1 MKAASPALVALLAAN
16 QYLYADLFTISLVG
30 GGTLHYTNADGG
42 LNYGGNYYACT
53 SPRIQRSGAKT
64 AIGVQVDTMTIQIF
78 GGSSELIQGVPFPQF
93 AVNGGFDGAEIS
105 VDRCY
110 MNTFGDTSAG
120 TLNVFFGDVT
130 EVKPSRTAVE
140 LTVSSKLE
148 LLNVSMPRNL
158 ISPGCIH
165 NLFDAG
171 CTLAKASF
179 ATSGTVAAGSSTSAI
194 ETASLAQT
202 SGYFTFGTITF
213 TSGVNA
219 GVSATIKAH
228 VLASGIATL
237 TLMAPLQ
244 SAPAA
249 GDTFDAY
256 PGCNKSMVTCSGT
269 FNNLLNFRGW
279 PFVPSPTASM

>member
-16 QYLYADLFTISLVG
+16 QYLYADLFTITLVG
-30 GGTLHYTNADGG
+30 GGTLYYTNADGG
-42 LNYGGNYYACT
+42 LSYGGNYYACT

-64 AIGVQVDTMTIQIF
+64 SIGVQVDTLTIQIF
-78 GGSSELIQGVPFPQF
+78 GGAGELIQGVPFPQF
-93 AVNGGFDGAEIS
+93 AANGGFDGATVS

-120 TLNVFFGDVT
+120 TLNIFFGDVT

-148 LLNVSMPRNL
+148 LLNISMPRNL

-179 ATSGTVAAGSSTSAI
+179 AAAGTVAAGSSSSAI
-194 ETASLAQT
+194 ETASLAQAA
-202 SGYFTFGTITF
+202 GYFTFGTITF

-228 VLASGIATL
+228 TLASGVATL

-244 SAPAA
+244 SAPMA
-249 GDTFDAY
+249 GDTFNAY
-256 PGCNKSMVTCSGT
+256 PGCNKAQATCSGT

>member
-16 QYLYADLFTISLVG
+16 QYLYADLFTISLVN
-30 GGTLHYTNADGG
+30 GGTLYYTNADGG

-53 SPRIQRSGAKT
+53 APRIQRSGAKT
-64 AIGVQVDTMTIQIF
+64 SIGVQVDTLTIQIF
-78 GGSSELIQGVPFPQF
+78 GGAGELIQGVPFPQF
-93 AVNGGFDGAEIS
+93 AANGGFDGATVS

-148 LLNVSMPRNL
+148 LLNISMPRNL

-171 CTLAKASF
+171 CTLTKASF
-179 ATSGTVAAGSSTSAI
+179 AAAGAVAAGSSLSAI
-194 ETASLAQT
+194 QTTSLAQAA
-202 SGYFTFGTITF
+202 GYFTFGTITF
-213 TSGVNA
+213 TSGLNA

-228 VLASGIATL
+228 ALASNTATL

-244 SAPAA
+244 SAPAT
-249 GDTFDAY
+249 GDTFNAY
-256 PGCNKSMVTCSGT
+256 PGCNKAQATCSGT

>member
-16 QYLYADLFTISLVG
+16 QYLYADLFTISLVN
-30 GGTLHYTNADGG
+30 GGTLYYTNADGG

-53 SPRIQRSGAKT
+53 APRIQRSGAKT
-64 AIGVQVDTMTIQIF
+64 VIGIQVDTLTIQIF
-78 GGSSELIQGVPFPQF
+78 GGAGELIQGVPFPQF
-93 AVNGGFDGAEIS
+93 AANGGFDGATVS
-105 VDRCY
+105 VERCY

-140 LTVSSKLE
+140 LTISSKLE
-148 LLNVSMPRNL
+148 LLNISMPRNL

-179 ATSGTVAAGSSTSAI
+179 AAAGTAAAGTSSSAI
-194 ETASLAQT
+194 ETSSLAQAA
-202 SGYFTFGTITF
+202 GYFTFGTITF
-213 TSGVNA
+213 TSGLNA

-228 VLASGIATL
+228 ALTSGVATL

-244 SAPAA
+244 SAPAV
-249 GDTFDAY
+249 GDTFNAY
-256 PGCNKSMVTCSGT
+256 PGCNKTQATCSGA

>member
-1 MKAASPALVALLAAN
+1 MKTASPALVALLASN

-30 GGTLHYTNADGG
+30 GGTLYYTNADGG

-64 AIGVQVDTMTIQIF
+64 AIGVQVDTLTIQIF
-78 GGSSELIQGVPFPQF
+78 GGASELIQGVPFPQF

-148 LLNVSMPRNL
+148 LLNISMPRNL

-179 ATSGTVAAGSSTSAI
+179 AAAGTVATGSSTNVI
-194 ETASLAQT
+194 ETASLAQAA
-202 SGYFTFGTITF
+202 GYFTFGTITF
-213 TSGVNA
+213 NSGINA

-228 VLASGIATL
+228 VLTSGTATL

-244 SAPAA
+244 SPPAA
-249 GDTFDAY
+249 GDTFMVY
-256 PGCNKSMVTCSGT
+256 PGCDKSMATCSAT

>member
-1 MKAASPALVALLAAN
+1 MKAASPALVALLASN
-16 QYLYADLFTISLVG
+16 QYLYADLFTITLVG
-30 GGTLHYTNADGG
+30 GGTLYYTNADGG
-42 LNYGGNYYACT
+42 LSYGGNYYACT
-53 SPRIQRSGAKT
+53 APRIQRSGAKT
-64 AIGVQVDTMTIQIF
+64 AIGVQVDTLTIHIF
-78 GGSSELIQGVPFPQF
+78 GGAEDLIQGVPFPQF

-110 MNTFGDTSAG
+110 MNTFGYTSAG

-148 LLNVSMPRNL
+148 LLNISMPRNL

-171 CTLAKASF
+171 CTLAKTSF
-179 ATSGTVAAGSSTSAI
+179 AVAGTVAAGSSSSAI
-194 ETASLAQT
+194 ESASLAQAA
-202 SGYFTFGTITF
+202 GYFTFGTITF

-228 VLASGIATL
+228 ALASGTATL

-244 SAPAA
+244 SPPAT

-256 PGCNKSMVTCSGT
+256 PGCNKAQSTCTNT

-279 PFVPSPTASM
+279 PFVPAPTASM